1 MKKIILSAA
10 VFAAFASSAHAQQ
23 AEPASPHTF
32 TGNVTVASDYRFR
45 GISQTEE
52 KPAIQGGF
60 DYSHSSGFYVGNWN
74 SNVSGDFI
82 ADGSIEMDFYA
93 GYKFEPVKD
102 VMADVGILQ
111 YYYPGAEIDDS
122 TDYDTTEIY
131 VGASWKWLSAKY
143 SYAVSDD
150 VFGIADADGSWY
162 LDLNG
167 NFEVADK
174 TMLNVH
180 VGRQKFRGP
189 NSDGTSY
196 TDWKI
201 GVTRDFGF
209 ATLGL
214 AYIDTNADDFYT
226 FEGKELGDETLVLS
240 VAKTF

>member
-10 VFAAFASSAHAQQ
+10 IFTAFASSAYAQQ

-74 SNVSGDFI
+74 SNISGDFI
-82 ADGSIEMDFYA
+82 NDGSIEMDLYA

-102 VMADVGILQ
+102 VTADVGILQ
-111 YYYPGAEIDDS
+111 YYYPGAEIDSS
-122 TDYDTTEIY
+122 TDYDTTEVY

-167 NFEVADK
+167 NFEIADK
-174 TMLNVH
+174 TTLNVH

-201 GVTRDFGF
+201 GVARDFGF

-226 FEGKELGDETLVLS
+226 FDGKELGDETIVLS
-240 VAKTF
+240 VSKTF

>member
-10 VFAAFASSAHAQQ
+10 IFAAFSSSAYAQQ
-23 AEPASPHTF
+23 AAEPASPHTF
-32 TGNVTVASDYRFR
+32 TGNLTAASDYRFR
-45 GISQTEE
+45 GISQTYED
-52 KPAIQGGF
+52 PAIQGGF

-74 SNVSGDFI
+74 SNVSSDVIGN
-82 ADGSIEMDFYA
+82 GHIEMDFYA
-93 GYKFEPVKD
+93 GYKFEPVQD
-102 VMADVGILQ
+102 VTADVGILQ
-111 YYYPGAEIDDS
+111 YYYPSAEAADG
-122 TDYDTTEIY
+122 TEYDTTEVY
-131 VGASWKWLSAKY
+131 VGAGWKWLSAKY

-150 VFGIADADGSWY
+150 VFGFADADGSWY

-180 VGRQKFRGP
+180 VGRQKIK
-189 NSDGTSY
+189 GTDNASY

-201 GVTRDFGF
+201 GVSRDFGF

-214 AYIDTNADDFYT
+214 AYVDTNADDVYT
-226 FEGKELGDETLVLS
+226 IDGKDLGDSTVVFS